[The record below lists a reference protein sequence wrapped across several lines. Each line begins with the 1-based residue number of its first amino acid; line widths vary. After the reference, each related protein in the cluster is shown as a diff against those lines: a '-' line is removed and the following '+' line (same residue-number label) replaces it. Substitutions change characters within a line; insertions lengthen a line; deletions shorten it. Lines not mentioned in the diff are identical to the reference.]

1 MHLLFVWQIW
11 YHKIV
16 LAERADH
23 QNLGLEYILVVLSAP
38 SAAAAHIH
46 EVTCMR
52 VWELECTLNEK
63 GASFQEPTT
72 VLRKEIPF
80 SSREVPYFPPYFLPS
95 TNYYEMLLW
104 QCYWNIRIS
113 IISLLARALLCKA
126 VTWQNTWYSRF
137 CVNFHICTHKHLHIV
152 LMISSSLSTNRNK

>member
-11 YHKIV
+11 YSKIV

-23 QNLGLEYILVVLSAP
+23 QNLVLEYVLVVLSAP

-46 EVTCMR
+46 KVICLG

-80 SSREVPYFPPYFLPS
+80 SCRELPYFPPYFLPS
-95 TNYYEMLLW
+95 SV
-104 QCYWNIRIS
+104 IDSDSVIGIS
-113 IISLLARALLCKA
+113 ESPLSLFLPEP
-126 VTWQNTWYSRF
+126 F
-137 CVNFHICTHKHLHIV
+137 CVRL
-152 LMISSSLSTNRNK
+152 

>member
-11 YHKIV
+11 YSKIV

-23 QNLGLEYILVVLSAP
+23 QNLVLEYILVVLSAP
-38 SAAAAHIH
+38 SAAAAHILG
-46 EVTCMR
+46 

-80 SSREVPYFPPYFLPS
+80 SCRELPYFPPYFLPS
-95 TNYYEMLLW
+95 SV
-104 QCYWNIRIS
+104 IDSDSVIGIS
-113 IISLLARALLCKA
+113 ESPLSLFLPEP
-126 VTWQNTWYSRF
+126 F
-137 CVNFHICTHKHLHIV
+137 CVRL
-152 LMISSSLSTNRNK
+152 

>member
-80 SSREVPYFPPYFLPS
+80 SSRELPYFPPYFLQALIIMRC
-95 TNYYEMLLW
+95 YYDSV
-104 QCYWNIRIS
+104 IGIS
-113 IISLLARALLCKA
+113 ESPLSLFSPEPC
-126 VTWQNTWYSRF
+126 
-137 CVNFHICTHKHLHIV
+137 CVRL
-152 LMISSSLSTNRNK
+152 